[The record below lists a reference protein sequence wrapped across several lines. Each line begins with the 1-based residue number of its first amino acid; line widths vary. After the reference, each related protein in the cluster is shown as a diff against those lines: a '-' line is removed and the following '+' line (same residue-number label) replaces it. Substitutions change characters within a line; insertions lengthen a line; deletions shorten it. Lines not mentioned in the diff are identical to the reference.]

1 MAKSKKTNPIHPP
14 PDKTHKIKD
23 SPWTIIDSLRAKK
36 GISKKHLAEKL
47 DFSYGYLVD
56 LLNGRYPSKI
66 DNQTLETLAQVLE
79 IPLEQLVLEVV
90 TPARQFP
97 AETKTGPTGSLTKA
111 TPESLIPIIPLNSGT
126 LLGQLTDA
134 GLEAEEVTGYL
145 HRIPELKANYAFA
158 IKLQDESMSPPCR
171 KGTIFVV
178 NPQQSAS
185 INEIVLV
192 ILKNGRGWLG
202 ELKQQDLTQILL
214 KPYNP
219 KYTTITLENK
229 EIAFIYPTI
238 WLLFPSNP

>member
-1 MAKSKKTNPIHPP
+1 M
-14 PDKTHKIKD
+14 
-23 SPWTIIDSLRAKK
+23 L
-36 GISKKHLAEKL
+36 
-47 DFSYGYLVD
+47 
-56 LLNGRYPSKI
+56 
-66 DNQTLETLAQVLE
+66 
-79 IPLEQLVLEVV
+79 
-90 TPARQFP
+90 
-97 AETKTGPTGSLTKA
+97 
-111 TPESLIPIIPLNSGT
+111 
-126 LLGQLTDA
+126 
-134 GLEAEEVTGYL
+134 
-145 HRIPELKANYAFA
+145 
-158 IKLQDESMSPPCR
+158 PPCR